1 MTGRKSAPNS
11 CPCFEIITH
20 NLLCLPIL
28 QFLHTSRDHCGTSP
42 TCSSISILRLYKMHH
57 DAQGAASEPQHG
69 DKRSSSTSVHH
80 DTHAALHTANVG
92 EERDK
97 VLGVNLHP
105 SRGAQST
112 APRRGLVTPGRATP
126 CGTNLPAELM
136 LLSLPRGALHG
147 VLTSQALLLPAGAR
161 KPVFS
166 QTSSAHV

>member
-11 CPCFEIITH
+11 YPGFAVITR
-20 NLLCLPIL
+20 NPLCLPFL
-28 QFLHTSRDHCGTSP
+28 QFLHTSSDHCGTSP
-42 TCSSISILRLYKMHH
+42 TCSSILFLGLYKMHH
-57 DAQGAASEPQHG
+57 DAQGAASQPQHG
-69 DKRSSSTSVHH
+69 DKRSSSTPVHH
-80 DTHAALHTANVG
+80 DTHAALHTANMG

-112 APRRGLVTPGRATP
+112 APHRGLVTPGRATP

-136 LLSLPRGALHG
+136 LLSALHG
-147 VLTSQALLLPAGAR
+147 VLASQALLLPAGAR

-166 QTSSAHV
+166 QTSSAQV